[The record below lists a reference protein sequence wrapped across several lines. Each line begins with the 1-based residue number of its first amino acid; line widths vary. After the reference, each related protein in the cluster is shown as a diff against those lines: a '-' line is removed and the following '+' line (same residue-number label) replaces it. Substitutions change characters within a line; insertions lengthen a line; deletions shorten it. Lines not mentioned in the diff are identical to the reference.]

1 MLLPVFLVIRQ
12 FMGVVRF
19 VEIFSK
25 MCWYRP
31 GLSAI
36 KLLKEEIF
44 WTKGGSI
51 MGDYMGVVHLFM
63 VMKQAVVPGQKRVIN
78 RT

>member
-1 MLLPVFLVIRQ
+1 M
-12 FMGVVRF
+12 
-19 VEIFSK
+19 
-25 MCWYRP
+25 
-31 GLSAI
+31 SAI